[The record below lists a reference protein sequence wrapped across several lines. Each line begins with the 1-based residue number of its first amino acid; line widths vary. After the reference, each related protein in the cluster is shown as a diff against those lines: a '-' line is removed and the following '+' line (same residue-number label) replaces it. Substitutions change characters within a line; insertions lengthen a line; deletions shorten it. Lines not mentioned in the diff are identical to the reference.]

1 MPFFSKQASAA
12 WLLLASVSP
21 SLAFFKVPC
30 STPLV
35 IQRADP
41 IVQPGIASGHVH
53 TIMGGSGFGFTMDYN
68 MTQSSQC
75 NSCSAVED
83 KSNYWVASLYYH
95 AENGSFTQVPQN
107 GGALIYYEYAKT
119 PHQARRSQYRHL
131 VSNTHTGNAPIHPA
145 TAQSSHRPRA
155 SAW

>member
-1 MPFFSKQASAA
+1 MKQASVEC
-12 WLLLASVSP
+12 LLLHSVQL

-41 IVQPGIASGHVH
+41 IVQPGVASGHVN

-68 MTQSSQC
+68 MTQTSQC

-83 KSNYWVASLYYH
+83 KSNYWVDAADRLRILRELTE
-95 AENGSFTQVPQN
+95 AWGEGLAV
-107 GGALIYYEYAKT
+107 
-119 PHQARRSQYRHL
+119 
-131 VSNTHTGNAPIHPA
+131 
-145 TAQSSHRPRA
+145 QSEA
-155 SAW
+155 AFGMDCEAVLN